1 LQNTAT
7 YGVSRHEI
15 FCSGRKSPV
24 LTHGTTDANVNAS
37 ARNTA
42 RKAGTGGMNWDLVV
56 IFAFV
61 ITLVSIRSRYRYM
74 ENTAGSLSTGD
85 QLSLTRAAETVQKLE
100 QRVETLER
108 LLDEDA
114 PGWRARARA

>member
-1 LQNTAT
+1 M
-7 YGVSRHEI
+7 
-15 FCSGRKSPV
+15 PV
-24 LTHGTTDANVNAS
+24 LTHGTTDANVNPS
-37 ARNTA
+37 ARNTG
-42 RKAGTGGMNWDLVV
+42 RKAGTIGMNWDLVV
-56 IFAFV
+56 IFGFV
-61 ITLVSIRSRYRYM
+61 IALVSIRSRYRYM

-85 QLSLTRAAETVQKLE
+85 QLSLNRATETVQKLE